1 MPQATF
7 DLVLSREKVLL
18 FYKAKKNRIQVTARD
33 GRTINLPWELLRPH
47 IQPSGINGTFT
58 IFFRRQRQM
67 RTVGPGAELAS
78 HKEQARSRTAS
89 LPLQ

>member
-7 DLVLSREKVLL
+7 DPMLSREKVLL

-58 IFFRRQRQM
+58 IFFDDRGKCQRLVP
-67 RTVGPGAELAS
+67 TPS
-78 HKEQARSRTAS
+78 
-89 LPLQ
+89 

>member
-47 IQPSGINGTFT
+47 IQPRASTEPSPSFSTTGANANGWC
-58 IFFRRQRQM
+58 RD
-67 RTVGPGAELAS
+67 
-78 HKEQARSRTAS
+78 
-89 LPLQ
+89 

>member
-33 GRTINLPWELLRPH
+33 GRTINLPWELLRPY

-58 IFFRRQRQM
+58 IFFDDRGKSERL
-67 RTVGPGAELAS
+67 VPGLS
-78 HKEQARSRTAS
+78 
-89 LPLQ
+89 